1 VIKDEPLTALG
12 VRELAVVLELVKE
25 AVLRL
30 GWAIAMVNKSETS
43 NETVAGFMT
52 GALAALA

>member
-12 VRELAVVLELVKE
+12 VRELAMVLELMKE
-25 AVLRL
+25 ALLRL
-30 GWAIAMVNKSETS
+30 RWTIAMVNKSETS